1 MVSTGTKTIVVLTAL
16 SVEYLAVTGQL
27 TNLEREDHPTGMI
40 FERGELPGTSWSI
53 YVAEA
58 GDGNQAAAVLTERAI
73 AWLNPRAVFFAGIAG
88 GRKRDVAL
96 GDVVIATQV
105 WGYQGGKQGIDGFKG
120 RPRTWETSFELQ
132 QAARY
137 ASRGPWIER
146 ISPLSD
152 PLPRV
157 HFKPILAGEIV
168 LDSSQSA
175 LEGYLDFHYNG
186 AAAIEMEGAGFASAA
201 HLAGTVPFLVVRGI
215 SDKADGTKQATDATG
230 TQETAARHAAAATMA
245 VIAALPKPVALQ
257 DADAKHRPGHARE
270 DAHDTGT
277 ADIPLASADSPK
289 QINRADAGG
298 VVYAVQNGSQTINN
312 GPEVGER

>member
-27 TNLEREDHPTGMI
+27 TNLKREDHPTGMI
-40 FERGELPGTSWSI
+40 SERGELPGTPWSI

-58 GDGNQAAAVLTERAI
+58 GEGNQATAVLTERAI
-73 AWLNPRAVFFAGIAG
+73 TWLNPRAVFFTGIAG

-120 RPRTWETSFELQ
+120 RPRAWETSFELQ

-137 ASRGPWIER
+137 ASRGPWNDR
-146 ISPLSD
+146 ISPSAD

-168 LDSSQSA
+168 LDSSQSV
-175 LEGYLDFHYNG
+175 LEEYLDSHYNG

-245 VIAALPKPVALQ
+245 VIAALPEPVALQ
-257 DADAKHRPGHARE
+257 DADAKPRPGHARK

-277 ADIPLASADSPK
+277 ADVPLASADGPK
-289 QINRADAGG
+289 QINRADHGG
-298 VVYAVQNGSQTINN
+298 VVYAVQNGSQTVNN
-312 GPEVGER
+312 GPEVGDR